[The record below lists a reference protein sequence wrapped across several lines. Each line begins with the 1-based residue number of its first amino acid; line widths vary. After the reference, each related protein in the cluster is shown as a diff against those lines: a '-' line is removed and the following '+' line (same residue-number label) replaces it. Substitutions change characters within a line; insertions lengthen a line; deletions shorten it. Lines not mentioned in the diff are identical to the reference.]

1 MSRSA
6 SLGAEAKN
14 ISLRFAQ
21 SVDVEPLARL
31 INAAFIV
38 ERPFIEGDRIDPRG
52 VRAYLERGKF
62 LVAEDSHGLAGC
74 VYVELRGER
83 GYLGLL
89 GVEPRRQGTGL
100 GRTLME
106 AAENYLRAAHC
117 RAIDLRIISPR
128 RPLPAFYAH
137 LGYTETGTA
146 PFAPDVPVKVPC
158 HYVLMSK
165 QLHDG

>member
-1 MSRSA
+1 MSRPA
-6 SLGAEAKN
+6 SPGAEAKN

-38 ERPFIEGDRIDPRG
+38 EQPFIEGDRIDPRG
-52 VRAYLERGKF
+52 VRAYLEKGKF

-74 VYVELRGER
+74 VYLELRGER

-100 GRTLME
+100 CVFGLHVRV
-106 AAENYLRAAHC
+106 RA
-117 RAIDLRIISPR
+117 RICKLSN
-128 RPLPAFYAH
+128 
-137 LGYTETGTA
+137 
-146 PFAPDVPVKVPC
+146 FAKPHQQDT
-158 HYVLMSK
+158 
-165 QLHDG
+165 